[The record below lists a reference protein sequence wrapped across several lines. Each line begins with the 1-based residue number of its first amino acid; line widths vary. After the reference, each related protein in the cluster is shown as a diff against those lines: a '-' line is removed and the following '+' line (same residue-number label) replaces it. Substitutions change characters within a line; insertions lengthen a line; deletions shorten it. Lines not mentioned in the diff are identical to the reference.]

1 MKIKPLEKNNNF
13 KIGLKLF
20 FLISL
25 IGTGFLLDKVF
36 VSKLPDTPKI
46 LGETQKIKGNLQ
58 DKLIAKVQNSNL
70 VNESVKG
77 AEKISGQILG
87 EASELVADVTSS
99 ASSTISTFIYEN
111 SIGKIVDQVSKLPQ
125 DQQEK
130 IKEQICK

>member
-1 MKIKPLEKNNNF
+1 M
-13 KIGLKLF
+13 GLKLF

-25 IGTGFLLDKVF
+25 VGTGFLLDKAF
-36 VSKLPDTPKI
+36 VRKI
-46 LGETQKIKGNLQ
+46 PEMPVVLGKTQEIKGSLQ